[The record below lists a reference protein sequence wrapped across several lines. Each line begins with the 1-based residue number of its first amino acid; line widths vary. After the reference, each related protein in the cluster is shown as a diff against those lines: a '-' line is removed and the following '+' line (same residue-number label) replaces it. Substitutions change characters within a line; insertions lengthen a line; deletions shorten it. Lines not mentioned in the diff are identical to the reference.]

1 MMMMMMMNSA
11 TAAIPINTTTI
22 PITEPLQTITCTLQA
37 RIGGLD
43 RVLGAITHR
52 GWIPTQFQSVF
63 CAKTDT
69 LSVTMA
75 FHSADLFSVQKLVKF
90 LEKQIYVLSASLVP
104 SAGLAE
110 EPHLLTPIKER
121 SA

>member
-1 MMMMMMMNSA
+1 MMMMNA
-11 TAAIPINTTTI
+11 TTATI
-22 PITEPLQTITCTLQA
+22 PISTLHTAEPLQTITCVLQA

-52 GWIPTQFQSVF
+52 GWIPTHFKSEL
-63 CAKTDT
+63 CTKTDT

-75 FHSADLFSVQKLVKF
+75 FHSADCFSVQKLVKF
-90 LEKQIYVLSASLVP
+90 LEKQVYVLTANLLPTAGSAET
-104 SAGLAE
+104 AN
-110 EPHLLTPIKER
+110 LLNPIKER

>member
-1 MMMMMMMNSA
+1 MMMMMMNSA